1 MKVNLTPEQEQLVMR
16 QLQAGKFR
24 SVEEVIEKALEG
36 LREESAT
43 TGDVDKRAQVR
54 AVQQMQEFAEKNR
67 TVLDRISVKLLIHEG
82 HKL

>member
-43 TGDVDKRAQVR
+43 TGDVDKRAQER